1 MRVVLVALGL
11 AVAATGLAAPLEAT
25 WTRRQLQG
33 GAWVDTGAQFAPDAD
48 GVVIATRGA
57 PAHPG

>member
-11 AVAATGLAAPLEAT
+11 LVATACLAAT
-25 WTRRQLQG
+25 WTREQLQG
-33 GAWVDTGAQFAPDAD
+33 GGWTDAGAQFAPDPD
-48 GVVIATRGA
+48 GVVTVTRGA